1 MKTKVFKAVLPV
13 FAMLLAMGMAL
24 ATETTNS
31 SPAFYDD
38 PAIPGVQQLTGGTD
52 CPTVGQ
58 IPCMYQEFQLFADED
73 LSTPL
78 FIKNR

>member
-1 MKTKVFKAVLPV
+1 MKTKVFKSVLPIIAVV
-13 FAMLLAMGMAL
+13 FAMGLAF

-38 PAIPGVQQLTGGTD
+38 PAIPGVQRLTGGTD

-58 IPCMYQEFQLFADED
+58 IPCMYQDFQLFADED

-78 FIKNR
+78 FIKKQ